1 MKIGKYPVK
10 HSYKIPRI
18 ISDVFSV
25 GLAVFICSVEI
36 MFLTVYEDTLTRYI
50 GEEQLQTLAQTDSS
64 IGWKH
69 WLTLIFPALVL
80 AVFAAYLILVLK
92 SHRLKELNVT
102 KRNAQKVYDM
112 YAMCVSLCKIP
123 ALMLIS
129 EMMMITHNK
138 MMMSE
143 ESWFTVQIV
152 LDLLIIALLIA
163 FFRRMLQRITEPE
176 QTPEENTIKVKAVV
190 KSDEP
195 ETPADNNNNDTERS

>member
-1 MKIGKYPVK
+1 MLG
-10 HSYKIPRI
+10 
-18 ISDVFSV
+18 
-25 GLAVFICSVEI
+25 
-36 MFLTVYEDTLTRYI
+36 
-50 GEEQLQTLAQTDSS
+50 
-64 IGWKH
+64 
-69 WLTLIFPALVL
+69 
-80 AVFAAYLILVLK
+80 VFAAYIILVLK
-92 SHRLKELNVT
+92 SHRFKGLNVT

>member
-50 GEEQLQTLAQTDSS
+50 GEEQLQTLAQTDGS
-64 IGWKH
+64 I
-69 WLTLIFPALVL
+69 

-92 SHRLKELNVT
+92 SHRFKGLNVT

>member
-10 HSYKIPRI
+10 RSYKIPRL

-50 GEEQLQTLAQTDSS
+50 GEEQLQKLAQTDSS
-64 IGWKH
+64 IGWRH

-80 AVFAAYLILVLK
+80 AVFAVYLILVLK
-92 SHRLKELNVT
+92 SHSFKGLNLT
-102 KRNAQKVYDM
+102 KRTAQKVYDL

-129 EMMMITHNK
+129 EIMMITHNK
-138 MMMSE
+138 MLMSDE
-143 ESWFTVQIV
+143 NWFTIQLV
-152 LDLLIIALLIA
+152 LDLLIILLLIS
-163 FFRRMLQRITEPE
+163 FFRRMIRRVTEPE
-176 QTPEENTIKVKAVV
+176 QTADGDVIKVKAVV

-195 ETPADNNNNDTERS
+195 EVPTEETTNDTERS